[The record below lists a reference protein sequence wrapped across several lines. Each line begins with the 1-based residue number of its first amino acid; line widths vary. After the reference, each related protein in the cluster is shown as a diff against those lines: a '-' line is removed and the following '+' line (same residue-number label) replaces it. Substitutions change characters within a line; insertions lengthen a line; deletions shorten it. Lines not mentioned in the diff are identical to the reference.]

1 MNASASL
8 APHKVVSEEEWIAAR
23 RKLLNEE
30 KQLTKQQQR
39 IAAAR
44 RELPWIKVTKEY
56 VFDTPKGN
64 VSLADL
70 FAGRSQLIIKHNM
83 LNPKHDV
90 CSGCSLEMDH
100 IEPARVH
107 LEHHDVSIVAVSRAP
122 VAQIQAAQKRM
133 GWTIPWV
140 SSFESDFNY
149 DFHVAFK
156 PEDIARGK
164 VFYNHEVQP
173 ITVEDLSGFS
183 VFYKDE
189 KGDIFLTYANFGRGA
204 EYAMTPYVFLDMTP
218 KGRDEPE
225 RGNMTDWARPHD
237 RYDVPG
243 DVNPIG
249 QFVAKAR

>member
-8 APHKVVSEEEWIAAR
+8 SRHKVLSEEEWIAAR
-23 RKLLNEE
+23 RELLKQE
-30 KQLTKQQQR
+30 KQLTEHEQR

-44 RELPWIKVTKEY
+44 RELPWLKVKKEY
-56 VFDTPKGN
+56 VFDTPQGK

-90 CSGCSLEMDH
+90 CVGCSLEMDH
-100 IEPARVH
+100 IEPARIH
-107 LEHHDVSIVAVSRAP
+107 LEHNDVSIVAVSRAP
-122 VAQIQAAQKRM
+122 VAQIQAAKKRM

-156 PEDIARGK
+156 QEDIARGQ
-164 VFYNHEVQP
+164 VFYNYSLQP

-189 KGDIFLTYANFGRGA
+189 KGDIFLTYASFGRGA
-204 EYAMTPYVFLDMTP
+204 EFVMTPYVFLDMAP
-218 KGRDEPE
+218 KGRNEHK
-225 RGNMTDWARPHD
+225 RGDMTDWARPHD

-243 DVNPIG
+243 EMEPIG
-249 QFVAKAR
+249 QFIAEKR